1 MRIFTIR
8 CSAPWTP
15 AVTAADDSLND
26 AARECLGR
34 LFDLFPTG
42 EPPAAADSPWER
54 GVIVGFRGDKR
65 GHFRLD
71 FYGGA
76 HADLVARWV
85 GGPVDEVDGN
95 DVAGELANI
104 LCCHVLPNL
113 FTARALFQVES
124 PRPHEGPPPGGSPAA
139 AVARVAM
146 PTGWIEAR
154 VVVDPT

>member
-1 MRIFTIR
+1 VG
-8 CSAPWTP
+8 P
-15 AVTAADDSLND
+15 ADDSLHD

-34 LFDLFPTG
+34 LFGLFPTTV
-42 EPPAAADSPWER
+42 PPAAADTPWER
-54 GVIVGFRGDKR
+54 AVVVDFQGDKT

-85 GGPVDEVDGN
+85 GGPVEDGDGN

-104 LCCHVLPNL
+104 LCCHVLPAL
-113 FTARALFQVES
+113 FTARALFHVES
-124 PRPHEGPPPGGSPAA
+124 PRAHTAPPAA
-139 AVARVAM
+139 SAPPLAVTRLAM

-154 VVVDPT
+154 VVLGTA

>member
-15 AVTAADDSLND
+15 AVTAADDSLNA

-42 EPPAAADSPWER
+42 ASPATADIPWER
-54 GVIVGFRGDKR
+54 GVIVGFHGDKT

-76 HADLVARWV
+76 HGDLIARWV
-85 GGPVDEVDGN
+85 GGPVEAVDGN

-113 FTARALFQVES
+113 FTARALFRVES
-124 PRPHEGPPPGGSPAA
+124 PRAHNAPPTEGAA
-139 AVARVAM
+139 PLAVTRVAM

-154 VVVDPT
+154 VMVDPA